1 MADLTIYIKPCEGV
15 MFKAKELKFGMSQSE
30 INNLLGKPA
39 KFEVSNL
46 INQMFE
52 YRNGMIFHYK
62 FEEDFN
68 SNYGKEKLHT
78 IDVPKGSGMKIFYEG
93 IDILNDNEAVSK
105 LSKFDTPTPDNGKF
119 MNFYKLGICLGG
131 YGRKKIPQKRLVSV
145 FPKWEIKTYKVQFYA
160 GGGRIEGVSLKEYI
174 NSQI

>member
-1 MADLTIYIKPCEGV
+1 MADLTIFLEPYEGV
-15 MFKAKELKFGMSQSE
+15 VFKGIEIKFGMSQNE
-30 INNLLGKPA
+30 INNLLEKPA

-46 INQMFE
+46 INIMFE
-52 YRNGMIFHYK
+52 PRHGTIFHYK

-68 SNYGKEKLHT
+68 LNYGKEKLYT

-105 LSKFDTPTPDNGKF
+105 LSQFDMPTPDNGKF

-131 YGRKKIPQKRLVSV
+131 YGHKKIPEKKLVSV
-145 FPKWEIKTYKVQFYA
+145 FPEWEIKTYKVQFYA
-160 GGGRIEGVSLKEYI
+160 GGGRIEGMDLKEYI
-174 NSQI
+174 KDK